1 MPKAKAQKAVLSAKL
16 HQTSQKYATEATADL
31 STDSFKDLRTKIESQ
46 FKKLDQKGAGTNKG
60 AAKKPEPSSREGFLF
75 CHSKTFKSNQGDWVW
90 NWLFCFELNTAKVLM
105 IPNSNSSI
113 LVKSKLS
120 IFCDAF

>member
-60 AAKKPEPSSREGFLF
+60 AAKKPEPS
-75 CHSKTFKSNQGDWVW
+75 KSIRPDKN
-90 NWLFCFELNTAKVLM
+90 AKARIDRGKKRDRNGKV
-105 IPNSNSSI
+105 IGNKVDASVQSAFA
-113 LVKSKLS
+113 VSKLEN
-120 IFCDAF
+120 DTAVDE